1 MRETQQERP
10 AVTKACVKEVIMT
23 REDVLKLFPDA
34 TDEQITNLLNQN
46 NTEVAREKT
55 KANQYKEKAGKVDE
69 LQTQLDE
76 INSKGMTENEKLTKA
91 LDTANK
97 TIADLQKG
105 NAIRDLREKAMSD
118 FKITSEQAKTVVKD
132 DGSFDTAVLGQIIAE
147 KETASATAKEQELAN
162 KAGNPGG
169 GNGSGGDDT
178 KTTAEKLVEKH
189 LGGQKQNNDI
199 LSHYVGGN

>member
-1 MRETQQERP
+1 
-10 AVTKACVKEVIMT
+10 MT

-46 NTEVAREKT
+46 NSEVAKEKN
-55 KANQYKEKAGKVDE
+55 KVNQYKEKAAKADE

-76 INSKGMTENEKLTKA
+76 INSQGLSEVEKVNRA
-91 LDTANK
+91 LETANQ
-97 TIADLQKG
+97 TIANLQKE
-105 NAIRDLREKAMSD
+105 NTIRDLREKAMSD
-118 FKITSEQAKTVVKD
+118 FKITADQAKTIVKD
-132 DGSFDTAVLGQIIAE
+132 DGSFDTAVLGQIITE
-147 KETASATAKEQELAN
+147 KETASATAKEQELAG

-169 GNGSGGDDT
+169 GNGENDT

-189 LGGQKQNNDI
+189 LGGQKQSNDI